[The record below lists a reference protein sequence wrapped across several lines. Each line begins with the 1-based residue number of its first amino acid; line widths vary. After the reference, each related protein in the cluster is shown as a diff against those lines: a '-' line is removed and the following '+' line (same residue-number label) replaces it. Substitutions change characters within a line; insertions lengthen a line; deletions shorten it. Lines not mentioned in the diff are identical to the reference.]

1 MLEVVYIIIANCLYN
16 LPELSAR
23 LGVFIFLLLLYN
35 FSEIG
40 NRLFDRLGHELG
52 AIVAFQA

>member
-40 NRLFDRLGHELG
+40 DRLFDRLGHELG
-52 AIVAFQA
+52 AVVTF